1 MAAMVAS
8 SAFRASAQSHP
19 IELMPGSPFTQPS
32 VSAKQLLTPE
42 KAQKATDRAREALLH
57 GRYEEAQKQ
66 VTRALEICPNC
77 AIALTLQG
85 IMKLGGKDYAEAA
98 QTFQQAI
105 DADPQ
110 LGAAYLGLGQAYNS
124 MGRFKEAL
132 APLARLDTL
141 LPGTW
146 AADCET
152 AVAHLGMGESEA
164 ALQYVTRAE
173 QVRSVD
179 RLNRS
184 ALSYVRAIARLQMND
199 YSRAKSDLEEVI
211 EEDPKGEY
219 GVRARKILEQ
229 LSTRLTNRR

>member
-1 MAAMVAS
+1 
-8 SAFRASAQSHP
+8 
-19 IELMPGSPFTQPS
+19 
-32 VSAKQLLTPE
+32 
-42 KAQKATDRAREALLH
+42 
-57 GRYEEAQKQ
+57 
-66 VTRALEICPNC
+66 
-77 AIALTLQG
+77 
-85 IMKLGGKDYAEAA
+85 
-98 QTFQQAI
+98 
-105 DADPQ
+105 
-110 LGAAYLGLGQAYNS
+110 

-146 AADCET
+146 AADCEN

-164 ALQYVTRAE
+164 ALQYITRAE

-199 YSRAKSDLEEVI
+199 YSRATSDLEEVI